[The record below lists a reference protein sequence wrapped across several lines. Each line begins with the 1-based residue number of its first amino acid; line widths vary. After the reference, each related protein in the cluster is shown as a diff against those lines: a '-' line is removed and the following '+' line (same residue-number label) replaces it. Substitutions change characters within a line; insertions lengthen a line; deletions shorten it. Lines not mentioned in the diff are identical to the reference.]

1 MNPPARV
8 VIATRKSPLALWQA
22 EHVRELL
29 SNTYSGMQIELLG
42 MTTLGDRILD
52 RPLSQEGGKGLFVK
66 ELELALLDGRAHLAV
81 HSLKDVPMH
90 LDAEFAL
97 AAVLTREDPR
107 DCMVSNRYAA
117 LEDMP
122 AGARIGT
129 SSLRRELMLRARF
142 PQLVIGSIRGNVGTR
157 LAKLDNGEFDALVLA
172 AAGLKRLGFAAR
184 IRQIISTEVSLPAP
198 GQGAL
203 GIEIKSS
210 DVRNGDAALSVRRCR
225 DACRHLRRARCVSRT
240 RWQLPGAVG
249 RVCGSRRRCIAV
261 ARVSGQCQDGQ
272 LCRSRSAWTDGGAGS
287 AGVACGRAVD
297 CARCVAAAG
306 CLVRQAASMLVIVT
320 RPASAGQRLFERLL
334 ERGHRAWW
342 WPVFDIGA
350 APDAQRARTTLAR
363 LADYDL
369 AIFVSANAVRAA
381 QPLLSGAWPPG
392 TMMGAVGASTRAAL
406 EADLK
411 PASELGGVGA
421 R

>member
-1 MNPPARV
+1 MNAPARV

-29 SNTYSGMQIELLG
+29 SNRYSGLQIELLG

-66 ELELALLDGRAHLAV
+66 ELELALLDGRAQLAV

-107 DCMVSNRYAA
+107 DCMVSNRYAT

-210 DVRNGDAALSVRRCR
+210 DSETATLLSPFDDAA
-225 DACRHLRRARCVSRT
+225 
-240 RWQLPGAVG
+240 
-249 RVCGSRRRCIAV
+249 
-261 ARVSGQCQDGQ
+261 
-272 LCRSRSAWTDGGAGS
+272 
-287 AGVACGRAVD
+287 
-297 CARCVAAAG
+297 
-306 CLVRQAASMLVIVT
+306 
-320 RPASAGQRLFERLL
+320 
-334 ERGHRAWW
+334 
-342 WPVFDIGA
+342 
-350 APDAQRARTTLAR
+350 
-363 LADYDL
+363 
-369 AIFVSANAVRAA
+369 
-381 QPLLSGAWPPG
+381 
-392 TMMGAVGASTRAAL
+392 TRAATAA
-406 EADLK
+406 ERGV
-411 PASELGGVGA
+411 SRGLGGSCQVPLAAYAEVERDSLRLRALVGNA
-421 R
+421 KTGSYVEAEAHGPIADPEALASRVVEQLTALGALRLLAA